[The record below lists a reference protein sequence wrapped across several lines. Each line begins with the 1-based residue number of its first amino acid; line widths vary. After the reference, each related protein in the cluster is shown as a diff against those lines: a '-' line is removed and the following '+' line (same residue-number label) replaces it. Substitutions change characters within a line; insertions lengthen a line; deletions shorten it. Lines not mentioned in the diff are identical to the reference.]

1 MGRWRNP
8 GGNQGS
14 RLLRTLAKLMV
25 QTDLYPNLMAEGSGR
40 VIALESLRWDDNGAA
55 LTSGSWRDSTTAR
68 F

>member
-1 MGRWRNP
+1 M
-8 GGNQGS
+8 
-14 RLLRTLAKLMV
+14 LAKLMV
-25 QTDLYPNLMAEGSGR
+25 QTDSYPNLMAEGSGR

>member
-1 MGRWRNP
+1 MGRRRNP
-8 GGNQGS
+8 VGNQGS
-14 RLLRTLAKLMV
+14 PLLRTLAKPMV

-40 VIALESLRWDDNGAA
+40 VIALESLRWDDGGAA